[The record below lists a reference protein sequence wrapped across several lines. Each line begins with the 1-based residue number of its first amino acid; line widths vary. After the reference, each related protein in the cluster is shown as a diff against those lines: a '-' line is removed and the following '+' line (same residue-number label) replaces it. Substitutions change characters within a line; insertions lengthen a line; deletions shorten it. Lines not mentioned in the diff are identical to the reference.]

1 MSWPCIKCHFNFEVG
16 IAVLLVILIVVKE
29 SEGEEEVSNDKT
41 FMQSLLI
48 AYHSLQN
55 LL

>member
-1 MSWPCIKCHFNFEVG
+1 MSWPCIKCHFNYEVC
-16 IAVLLVILIVVKE
+16 IAVLLVILIVVKM
-29 SEGEEEVSNDKT
+29 SEGELDSNDKT
-41 FMQSLLI
+41 FVQSLLI

>member
-1 MSWPCIKCHFNFEVG
+1 MSWPCIKSHFNFEVC
-16 IAVLLVILIVVKE
+16 IAVLLLILIVVKK
-29 SEGEEEVSNDKT
+29 SEGELVSNDKT